1 MVELL
6 KWVHNTKSRDVNYQ
20 KEKLVGFEEKEM
32 KEVYEFHKSLP
43 GYKATPLVELDE
55 LAKYY
60 GVQKLWLKDES
71 KRFGLNAFKVLG
83 GSYAIG
89 KYLSQKLG
97 KDMSELPFNVLV
109 SDEVKKQLGDV
120 TFVTAT
126 DGNHGR
132 GVAWVANKL
141 RQKSVVYMPKG
152 SAQMRFDAI
161 AREGADVSI
170 TDLNYDDAVRLANKG
185 AQEHGWIMVQD
196 TAWDGY
202 EEIPLW
208 IMQGY
213 STIIN
218 EIVEQL
224 EAAKEEKPTHVFL
237 QAGVGSFA
245 GAVQGY
251 LSHLYGDDRPITII
265 CEPHGANCIYKSME
279 ANDGKPHN
287 VTGDLTTIMAGLA
300 CGEPNTI
307 SWKILR
313 DNSDF
318 SVSCD
323 DSIAAR
329 GMRVLSSPLGNDQRV
344 ISGESGAVGLG
355 LFTVLSEKKE
365 EYAELMK
372 ALKID
377 ENSRILCISTEGDT
391 DVEGFKNV
399 VWNGAH
405 PNK

>member
-1 MVELL
+1 MELL
-6 KWVHNTKSRDVNYQ
+6 KWVHNTKSRDVNYT

-32 KEVYEFHKSLP
+32 KEVYDFHKSLP
-43 GYKATPLVELDE
+43 GYKATPLVELDD

-97 KDMSELPFNVLV
+97 RDMSELPFNVLI

-152 SAQMRFDAI
+152 SAKMRFDAI

-185 AQEHGWIMVQD
+185 AEEHGWIMVQD

-251 LSHLYGDDRPITII
+251 LAHLYGDDRPITII

-313 DNSDF
+313 DNADF

-365 EYAELMK
+365 EYTELMK

-391 DVEGFKNV
+391 DVEGYKNV
-399 VWNGAH
+399 VWNGSH

>member
-1 MVELL
+1 MELL
-6 KWVHNTKSRDVNYQ
+6 KWVHNKKSRDTNY
-20 KEKLVGFEEKEM
+20 KKSELIGFDEKSM
-32 KEVYEFHKSLP
+32 HDVYEFHKSLP
-43 GYKATPLVELDE
+43 NYTPTPLVDLKN
-55 LAKYY
+55 LATYY
-60 GVQKLWLKDES
+60 GVKKVWLKDES

-89 KYLSQKLG
+89 KYLSQKLN
-97 KDMSELPFNVLV
+97 KDINELPYNVLI
-109 SDEVKKQLGDV
+109 SDEVKKELGDV

-132 GVAWVANKL
+132 GVAWMANRLK
-141 RQKSVVYMPKG
+141 QKSVVYMPKG

-161 AREGADVSI
+161 AREGADVTI

-185 AQEHGWIMVQD
+185 AEEYGWIMVQD
-196 TAWDGY
+196 TAWEGY

-218 EIVEQL
+218 EVVEQL
-224 EAAKEEKPTHVFL
+224 KACGNEKPTHVFL

-251 LSHLYGDDRPITII
+251 LAHLYGDDRPITII

-279 ANDGKPHN
+279 ANDGNPHN

-313 DNSDF
+313 DNADF

-323 DSIAAR
+323 DQVAAR
-329 GMRVLSSPLGNDQRV
+329 GMRVLSSPLGDDVRV

-355 LFTVLSEKKE
+355 LFTILSEKKE
-365 EYAELMK
+365 EYKELME

-391 DVEGFKNV
+391 DIEGYKNV

-405 PNK
+405 NNF

>member
-1 MVELL
+1 MELL
-6 KWVHNTKSRDVNYQ
+6 KWVHNKKSRDAEY
-20 KEKLVGFEEKEM
+20 KKSELVGFDDKSM
-32 KEVYEFHKSLP
+32 HDVYEFHKSLP
-43 GYKATPLVELDE
+43 NYKPTPLVDLKN
-55 LAKYY
+55 LAAHY
-60 GVQKLWLKDES
+60 GVKKVWLKDES

-89 KYLSQKLG
+89 KYLSQRLG
-97 KDMSELPFNVLV
+97 KDINELPYNVLI

-132 GVAWVANKL
+132 GVAWMANRLK
-141 RQKSVVYMPKG
+141 QKSVVYMPKG
-152 SAQMRFDAI
+152 SAKMRFDAI
-161 AREGADVSI
+161 AREGADVTI

-185 AQEHGWIMVQD
+185 AEEYGWIMVQD

-218 EIVEQL
+218 EVVEQL
-224 EAAKEEKPTHVFL
+224 KECGNEKPTHVFL

-251 LSHLYGDDRPITII
+251 LAHLYGDDRPITII

-279 ANDGKPHN
+279 ANDGNPHN
-287 VTGDLTTIMAGLA
+287 VGGDLTTIMAGLA

-313 DNSDF
+313 DNADF

-323 DSIAAR
+323 DQIAAR
-329 GMRVLSSPLGNDQRV
+329 GMRVLSSPLGDDTRV

-355 LFTVLSEKKE
+355 LFTILSERKE
-365 EYAELMK
+365 EFAELMK
-372 ALKID
+372 ELKID
-377 ENSRILCISTEGDT
+377 ENSKILCISTEGDT
-391 DVEGFKNV
+391 DVEGYRNI
-399 VWNGAH
+399 VWNGAFG
-405 PNK
+405 NI

>member
-1 MVELL
+1 MELL
-6 KWVHNTKSRDVNYQ
+6 KWVHNTKSRDCNYK
-20 KEKLVGFEEKEM
+20 KEELVGFDEKSM
-32 KEVYEFHKSLP
+32 HDVYEFHKSLP
-43 GYKATPLVELDE
+43 NYKPTPLVDLAN

-60 GVQKLWLKDES
+60 GVKKVWLKDES

-89 KYLSQKLG
+89 KYLSQRLG
-97 KDMSELPFNVLV
+97 KDINDLPYNVLI
-109 SDEVKKQLGDV
+109 SDEIKKQLGEL

-132 GVAWVANKL
+132 GVAWMANRL
-141 RQKSVVYMPKG
+141 NQNSVVYMPKG

-161 AREGADVSI
+161 AREGAKVTI

-185 AQEHGWIMVQD
+185 AEDYGWIMVQD

-218 EIVEQL
+218 EVVEQL
-224 EAAKEEKPTHVFL
+224 KAFGDEKPTHVFL

-251 LSHLYGDDRPITII
+251 LAHLYGDDRPITVI
-265 CEPHGANCIYKSME
+265 CEPHGANCIYKSMA
-279 ANDGKPHN
+279 ANDGNPHN

-323 DSIAAR
+323 DEIAAR
-329 GMRVLSSPLGNDQRV
+329 GMRVLSSPLGDDARV

-355 LFTVLSEKKE
+355 LFTVLSEKKD
-365 EYAELMK
+365 EYKELMD

-377 ENSRILCISTEGDT
+377 ENSKILCISTEGDT
-391 DVEGFKNV
+391 DVEGYKNV
-399 VWNGAH
+399 VWNGAYS
-405 PNK
+405 NR

>member
-1 MVELL
+1 MELL
-6 KWVHNTKSRDVNYQ
+6 KWVHNKKSRDAEY
-20 KEKLVGFEEKEM
+20 KKSELVGFDDKSM
-32 KEVYEFHKSLP
+32 HDVYEFHKSLP
-43 GYKATPLVELDE
+43 NYQPTPLVDLKN
-55 LAKYY
+55 LAAHY
-60 GVQKLWLKDES
+60 GVKKVWLKDES

-89 KYLSQKLG
+89 KYLSQRLG
-97 KDMSELPFNVLV
+97 KDINELPYNVLI
-109 SDEVKKQLGDV
+109 SDEVKKELGDV

-132 GVAWVANKL
+132 GVAWMANRLK
-141 RQKSVVYMPKG
+141 QKSVVYMPKG

-161 AREGADVSI
+161 AREGADVTI

-185 AQEHGWIMVQD
+185 AEDYGWIMVQD

-218 EIVEQL
+218 EVVEQL
-224 EAAKEEKPTHVFL
+224 KACGNEKPTHVFL

-251 LSHLYGDDRPITII
+251 LAHLYGDDRPITVI

-279 ANDGKPHN
+279 ANDGNPHN
-287 VTGDLTTIMAGLA
+287 VGGDLTTIMAGLA

-313 DNSDF
+313 DNADF

-323 DSIAAR
+323 DQIAAR
-329 GMRVLSSPLGNDQRV
+329 GMRVLSSPLGDDTRV

-355 LFTVLSEKKE
+355 LFTILSERKE
-365 EYAELMK
+365 EFAELMK
-372 ALKID
+372 ELKID
-377 ENSRILCISTEGDT
+377 ENSKILCISTEGDT
-391 DVEGFKNV
+391 DVEGYRNV
-399 VWNGAH
+399 VWNGAYS
-405 PNK
+405 NI

>member
-1 MVELL
+1 MELL
-6 KWVHNTKSRDVNYQ
+6 KWVHNTKSRDVNYT

-32 KEVYEFHKSLP
+32 KEVYDFHKTLP
-43 GYKATPLVELDE
+43 GYKATPLVELDD

-97 KDMSELPFNVLV
+97 RDMSELPFNVLI

-152 SAQMRFDAI
+152 SAKMRFDAI

-185 AQEHGWIMVQD
+185 AEEHGWIMVQD

-251 LSHLYGDDRPITII
+251 LAHLYGDDRPITII

-313 DNSDF
+313 DNADF

-391 DVEGFKNV
+391 DVEGYKNV
-399 VWNGAH
+399 VWNGSH

>member
-1 MVELL
+1 MELL
-6 KWVHNTKSRDVNYQ
+6 KWVHNTKSRDVNYT

-32 KEVYEFHKSLP
+32 KEVYDFHKSLP
-43 GYKATPLVELDE
+43 GYKATPLVELDD

-60 GVQKLWLKDES
+60 RVQKLWLKDES

-97 KDMSELPFNVLV
+97 RDMSELPFNVLI

-152 SAQMRFDAI
+152 SAKMRFDAI

-185 AQEHGWIMVQD
+185 AEEHGWIMVQD

-251 LSHLYGDDRPITII
+251 LAHLYGDDRPITII

-313 DNSDF
+313 DNADF

-391 DVEGFKNV
+391 DVEGYKNV
-399 VWNGAH
+399 VWNGSH

>member
-1 MVELL
+1 VELL
-6 KWVHNTKSRDVNYQ
+6 KWVHNTKSRDVNYT

-32 KEVYEFHKSLP
+32 KEVYDFHKSLP
-43 GYKATPLVELDE
+43 GYKATPLVELDD

-97 KDMSELPFNVLV
+97 RDMSELPFNVLI

-152 SAQMRFDAI
+152 SAKMRFDAI

-185 AQEHGWIMVQD
+185 AEEHGWIMVQD

-251 LSHLYGDDRPITII
+251 LAHLYGDDRPITII

-313 DNSDF
+313 DNADF

-365 EYAELMK
+365 EFAELMK

-391 DVEGFKNV
+391 DVEGYKNV
-399 VWNGAH
+399 VWNGSH

>member
-1 MVELL
+1 MELL

-32 KEVYEFHKSLP
+32 KEVYDFHKSLP

-97 KDMSELPFNVLV
+97 KDMSELPFNVLI

-185 AQEHGWIMVQD
+185 AQDHGWIMVQD

-323 DSIAAR
+323 DEIAAR

-391 DVEGFKNV
+391 DVEGYKNV

-405 PNK
+405 PNR

>member
-1 MVELL
+1 MELL
-6 KWVHNTKSRDVNYQ
+6 KWVHNTKSRDVNYT

-43 GYKATPLVELDE
+43 GYKATPLVELDD

-97 KDMSELPFNVLV
+97 KDMSELPFNVLI

-161 AREGADVSI
+161 AREGADVTI

-185 AQEHGWIMVQD
+185 AEEHGWIMVQD

-323 DSIAAR
+323 DEIAAR
-329 GMRVLSSPLGNDQRV
+329 GMRVLSSPIGNDQRV

-391 DVEGFKNV
+391 DVEGYKNV

-405 PNK
+405 PNR

>member
-1 MVELL
+1 MELL
-6 KWVHNTKSRDVNYQ
+6 KWVHNTKSRDCNYK
-20 KEKLVGFEEKEM
+20 KEELVGFDEKSM
-32 KEVYEFHKSLP
+32 HDVYEFHKSLP
-43 GYKATPLVELDE
+43 NYKPTPLVDLAN

-60 GVQKLWLKDES
+60 RVKKVWLKDES

-89 KYLSQKLG
+89 KYLSQRLG
-97 KDMSELPFNVLV
+97 KDINELPYNVLI
-109 SDEVKKQLGDV
+109 SDEIKKQLGEL

-132 GVAWVANKL
+132 GVAWMANRL
-141 RQKSVVYMPKG
+141 NQNSVVYMPKG

-161 AREGADVSI
+161 AREGAKVTI
-170 TDLNYDDAVRLANKG
+170 TDLNYHDAVRLANKG
-185 AQEHGWIMVQD
+185 AEDYGWIMVQD

-218 EIVEQL
+218 EVVEQL
-224 EAAKEEKPTHVFL
+224 KAFGDEKPTHVFL

-251 LSHLYGDDRPITII
+251 LAHLYGDERPITVI
-265 CEPHGANCIYKSME
+265 CEPHGANCIYKSMA
-279 ANDGKPHN
+279 ANDGNPHN

-323 DSIAAR
+323 DEIAAR
-329 GMRVLSSPLGNDQRV
+329 GMRVLSSPLGDDARV

-355 LFTVLSEKKE
+355 LFTVLSEKKD
-365 EYAELMK
+365 EYKELMD

-377 ENSRILCISTEGDT
+377 ENSKILCISTEGDT
-391 DVEGFKNV
+391 DVEGYKNV
-399 VWNGAH
+399 VWNGAYS
-405 PNK
+405 NR

>member
-1 MVELL
+1 VELL

>member
-1 MVELL
+1 MELL
-6 KWVHNTKSRDVNYQ
+6 KWVHNTKSRDVNYT

-32 KEVYEFHKSLP
+32 KEVYDFHKNLP
-43 GYKATPLVELDE
+43 GYKATPLVELDD

-97 KDMSELPFNVLV
+97 RDMSELPFNVLI

-152 SAQMRFDAI
+152 SAKMRFDAI

-185 AQEHGWIMVQD
+185 AEEHGWIMVQD

-251 LSHLYGDDRPITII
+251 LAHLYGDDRPITII

-313 DNSDF
+313 DNADF

-391 DVEGFKNV
+391 DVEGYKNV
-399 VWNGAH
+399 VWNGSH

>member
-1 MVELL
+1 MELL
-6 KWVHNTKSRDVNYQ
+6 KWVHNNKSRDINYK

-32 KEVYEFHKSLP
+32 KEVYDFHKSLP
-43 GYKATPLVELDE
+43 GYKATPLVELDN

-60 GVQKLWLKDES
+60 GVKKVWLKDES

-97 KDMSELPFNVLV
+97 KDMSELPFNVLI
-109 SDEVKKQLGDV
+109 SDEIKKQLGDV

-161 AREGADVSI
+161 AREGADVTI

-251 LSHLYGDDRPITII
+251 LAHLYGDDRPITII

-323 DSIAAR
+323 DQVAAR
-329 GMRVLSSPLGNDQRV
+329 GMRILSSPLGTDTRV

-355 LFTVLSEKKE
+355 LFSILAEKKE
-365 EYAELMK
+365 EYVELMK
-372 ALKID
+372 ELKID

-391 DVEGFKNV
+391 DVEGYKNV

>member
-1 MVELL
+1 MELL
-6 KWVHNTKSRDVNYQ
+6 KWVHNTKSRDVNYT

-32 KEVYEFHKSLP
+32 KEVYDFHKSLP
-43 GYKATPLVELDE
+43 GYKATPLVELDD

-97 KDMSELPFNVLV
+97 RDMSELPFNVLI

-152 SAQMRFDAI
+152 SAKMRFDAI

-185 AQEHGWIMVQD
+185 AEEHGWIMVQD

-251 LSHLYGDDRPITII
+251 LVHLYGDDRPITII

-313 DNSDF
+313 DNADF

-391 DVEGFKNV
+391 DVEGYKNV
-399 VWNGAH
+399 VWNGSH

>member
-1 MVELL
+1 MELL
-6 KWVHNTKSRDVNYQ
+6 KWVHNTKSRDVNYT

-43 GYKATPLVELDE
+43 GYKATPLVELDN

-97 KDMSELPFNVLV
+97 KDMSELPFNVLI

-323 DSIAAR
+323 DEIAAR
-329 GMRVLSSPLGNDQRV
+329 GMRVLSSPLGDDQRV

-391 DVEGFKNV
+391 DIEGYKNV

-405 PNK
+405 PNR

>member
-1 MVELL
+1 MELL
-6 KWVHNTKSRDVNYQ
+6 KWVHNTKSRDCNYK
-20 KEKLVGFEEKEM
+20 KEELVGFDEKSM
-32 KEVYEFHKSLP
+32 HDVYEFHKSLP
-43 GYKATPLVELDE
+43 NYKPTPLVDLAN

-60 GVQKLWLKDES
+60 GVKKVWLKDES

-89 KYLSQKLG
+89 KYLSQRLG
-97 KDMSELPFNVLV
+97 KDINDLPYNVLI
-109 SDEVKKQLGDV
+109 SDEIKKQLGEL

-132 GVAWVANKL
+132 GVAWMANRL
-141 RQKSVVYMPKG
+141 NQNSVVYMPKG

-161 AREGADVSI
+161 AREGAKVTI

-185 AQEHGWIMVQD
+185 AEDYGWIMVQD

-218 EIVEQL
+218 EVVEQL
-224 EAAKEEKPTHVFL
+224 KAFGDEKPTHVFL

-251 LSHLYGDDRPITII
+251 LARLYGDDRPITII
-265 CEPHGANCIYKSME
+265 CEPHGANCIYKSMA
-279 ANDGKPHN
+279 ANDGNPHN

-323 DSIAAR
+323 DEIAAR
-329 GMRVLSSPLGNDQRV
+329 GMRVLSSPLGDDARV

-355 LFTVLSEKKE
+355 LFTVLSEKKD
-365 EYAELMK
+365 EYKELID

-377 ENSRILCISTEGDT
+377 ENSKILCISTEGDT
-391 DVEGFKNV
+391 DVEGYKNV
-399 VWNGAH
+399 VWNGAYS
-405 PNK
+405 NR

>member
-1 MVELL
+1 MELL
-6 KWVHNTKSRDVNYQ
+6 KWVHNTKSRDVNYT

-32 KEVYEFHKSLP
+32 KEVYDFHKSLP
-43 GYKATPLVELDE
+43 GYKATPLVELDD

-97 KDMSELPFNVLV
+97 RDMSELPFNVLI

-152 SAQMRFDAI
+152 SAKMRFDAI

-185 AQEHGWIMVQD
+185 AEEHGWIMVQD

-251 LSHLYGDDRPITII
+251 LAHLYGDDRPITII

-313 DNSDF
+313 DNADF
-318 SVSCD
+318 SASCD

-391 DVEGFKNV
+391 DVEGYKNV
-399 VWNGAH
+399 VWNGSH

>member
-1 MVELL
+1 MELL
-6 KWVHNTKSRDVNYQ
+6 KWVHNTKSRDVNYT

-32 KEVYEFHKSLP
+32 KEVYDFHKSLP
-43 GYKATPLVELDE
+43 GYKATPLVELDD

-97 KDMSELPFNVLV
+97 RDMSELPFNVLI

-141 RQKSVVYMPKG
+141 KQKSVVYMPKG
-152 SAQMRFDAI
+152 SAKMRFDAI

-185 AQEHGWIMVQD
+185 AEEHGWIMVQD

-251 LSHLYGDDRPITII
+251 LAHLYGDDRPITII

-313 DNSDF
+313 DNADF

-391 DVEGFKNV
+391 DVEGYKNV
-399 VWNGAH
+399 VWNGSH

>member
-1 MVELL
+1 MELL
-6 KWVHNTKSRDVNYQ
+6 KWVHNKKSRDAEY
-20 KEKLVGFEEKEM
+20 KKSELLGFDDKSM
-32 KEVYEFHKSLP
+32 HDVYEFHKSLP
-43 GYKATPLVELDE
+43 NYKPTPLVDLKN
-55 LAKYY
+55 LAAHY
-60 GVQKLWLKDES
+60 GVKKVWLKDES

-89 KYLSQKLG
+89 KYLSQRLG
-97 KDMSELPFNVLV
+97 KDINELPYNVLI

-132 GVAWVANKL
+132 GVAWMANRLK
-141 RQKSVVYMPKG
+141 QKSVVYMPKG
-152 SAQMRFDAI
+152 SAQTRFDAI
-161 AREGADVSI
+161 AREGADVTI

-185 AQEHGWIMVQD
+185 AEEYGWIMVQD

-218 EIVEQL
+218 EVVEQL
-224 EAAKEEKPTHVFL
+224 KACGNEKPTHVFL

-251 LSHLYGDDRPITII
+251 LAHLYGDDRPITII

-279 ANDGKPHN
+279 ANDGNPHN
-287 VTGDLTTIMAGLA
+287 VGGDLTTIMAGLA

-313 DNSDF
+313 DNADF

-323 DSIAAR
+323 DQIAAR
-329 GMRVLSSPLGNDQRV
+329 GMRVLSSPLGDDTRV

-355 LFTVLSEKKE
+355 LFTILSERKKE
-365 EYAELMK
+365 FAELMK
-372 ALKID
+372 ELKID
-377 ENSRILCISTEGDT
+377 ENSKILCISTEGDT
-391 DVEGFKNV
+391 DVEGYRNI
-399 VWNGAH
+399 VWNGAFG
-405 PNK
+405 NI

>member
-1 MVELL
+1 MELL
-6 KWVHNTKSRDVNYQ
+6 KWVHNKKSRDAEY
-20 KEKLVGFEEKEM
+20 KKSELVGFDDKSM
-32 KEVYEFHKSLP
+32 HDVYEFHKSLP
-43 GYKATPLVELDE
+43 NYKPTPLVDLKN
-55 LAKYY
+55 LAVHY
-60 GVQKLWLKDES
+60 GVKKVWLKDES

-89 KYLSQKLG
+89 KYLSQRLG
-97 KDMSELPFNVLV
+97 KDINELPYNVLI

-132 GVAWVANKL
+132 GVAWMANRLK
-141 RQKSVVYMPKG
+141 QKSVVYMPKG
-152 SAQMRFDAI
+152 FAQMRFDAI
-161 AREGADVSI
+161 AREGADVTI

-185 AQEHGWIMVQD
+185 AEEYGWIMVQD

-218 EIVEQL
+218 EVVEQL
-224 EAAKEEKPTHVFL
+224 KECGNEKPTHVFL

-251 LSHLYGDDRPITII
+251 LAHLYGDDRPITII

-279 ANDGKPHN
+279 ANDGNPHN
-287 VTGDLTTIMAGLA
+287 VGGDLTTIMAGLA

-313 DNSDF
+313 DNADF

-323 DSIAAR
+323 DQIAAR
-329 GMRVLSSPLGNDQRV
+329 GMRVLSSPLGDDTRV

-355 LFTVLSEKKE
+355 LFTILSERKE
-365 EYAELMK
+365 EFAELMK
-372 ALKID
+372 ELKID
-377 ENSRILCISTEGDT
+377 ENSKILCISTEGDT
-391 DVEGFKNV
+391 DVEGYRNI
-399 VWNGAH
+399 VWNGAFG
-405 PNK
+405 NI

>member
-1 MVELL
+1 MELL
-6 KWVHNTKSRDVNYQ
+6 KWVHNKKSRDAEY
-20 KEKLVGFEEKEM
+20 KKSELLGFDDKSM
-32 KEVYEFHKSLP
+32 HDVYEFHKSLP
-43 GYKATPLVELDE
+43 NYKPTPLVDLKN
-55 LAKYY
+55 LAVHY
-60 GVQKLWLKDES
+60 GVKKVWLKDES

-89 KYLSQKLG
+89 KYLSQRLG
-97 KDMSELPFNVLV
+97 KDINELPYNVLI

-132 GVAWVANKL
+132 GVAWMANRLK
-141 RQKSVVYMPKG
+141 QKSVVYMPKG

-161 AREGADVSI
+161 AREGADVTI

-185 AQEHGWIMVQD
+185 AEEYGWIMVQD

-218 EIVEQL
+218 EVVEQL
-224 EAAKEEKPTHVFL
+224 KECGNEKPTHVFL

-251 LSHLYGDDRPITII
+251 LAHLYGDDRPITII

-279 ANDGKPHN
+279 ANDGNPHN
-287 VTGDLTTIMAGLA
+287 VGGDLTTIMAGLA

-313 DNSDF
+313 DNADF

-323 DSIAAR
+323 DQIAAR
-329 GMRVLSSPLGNDQRV
+329 GMRVLSSPLGDDTRV

-355 LFTVLSEKKE
+355 LFTILSERKE
-365 EYAELMK
+365 EFAELMK
-372 ALKID
+372 ELKID
-377 ENSRILCISTEGDT
+377 ENSKILCISTEGDT
-391 DVEGFKNV
+391 DVEGYRNI
-399 VWNGAH
+399 VWNGAFG
-405 PNK
+405 NI

>member
-1 MVELL
+1 MELL
-6 KWVHNTKSRDVNYQ
+6 KWVHNTKSRDVNYT

-32 KEVYEFHKSLP
+32 KEVYDFHKSLP
-43 GYKATPLVELDE
+43 GYKATPLVELDD

-97 KDMSELPFNVLV
+97 RDMSELPFNVLI

-152 SAQMRFDAI
+152 SAKMRFDAI

-185 AQEHGWIMVQD
+185 AEEHGWIMVQD

-251 LSHLYGDDRPITII
+251 LAHLYGDDRPITII

-313 DNSDF
+313 DNADF

-391 DVEGFKNV
+391 DVEGYKNV
-399 VWNGAH
+399 VWNGSH

>member
-1 MVELL
+1 MELL
-6 KWVHNTKSRDVNYQ
+6 KWVHNTKSRDVNYT

-43 GYKATPLVELDE
+43 GYKATPLVELDN

-97 KDMSELPFNVLV
+97 KDMSELPFNVLI

-323 DSIAAR
+323 DEIAAR
-329 GMRVLSSPLGNDQRV
+329 GMRVLSSPLGDDQRV

-391 DVEGFKNV
+391 DVEGYKNV

-405 PNK
+405 PNR

>member
-1 MVELL
+1 MELL
-6 KWVHNTKSRDVNYQ
+6 KWVHNKKSRDAGY
-20 KEKLVGFEEKEM
+20 KKSELSGFSSEEME
-32 KEVYEFHKSLP
+32 EVYDFHKSLP
-43 GYKATPLVELDE
+43 DYQATPLVDLKT
-55 LAKYY
+55 LASYY
-60 GVQKLWLKDES
+60 GVKKVWMKDES

-89 KYLSQKLG
+89 KYLSQKLNRDM
-97 KDMSELPFNVLV
+97 KDLPFNVLI

-132 GVAWVANKL
+132 GVAWMAARL

-161 AREGADVSI
+161 AKEGADVSI

-185 AQEHGWIMVQD
+185 AQDHGWIMVQD

-218 EIVEQL
+218 EVVEQL

-251 LSHLYGDDRPITII
+251 LAHLYGNDRPITVI

-279 ANDGKPHN
+279 ANDGNPHN

-313 DNSDF
+313 DNADF

-323 DSIAAR
+323 DQVAAR
-329 GMRVLSSPLGNDQRV
+329 GMRVLSSPLGTDTRV

-355 LFTVLSEKKE
+355 LFTILSEKKE
-365 EYAELMK
+365 EYKELMK
-372 ALKID
+372 ELKLD

-399 VWNGAH
+399 VWNGAY
-405 PNK
+405 PSK

>member
-1 MVELL
+1 MELL
-6 KWVHNTKSRDVNYQ
+6 KWVHNTKSRDVNYT

-32 KEVYEFHKSLP
+32 KEVYDFHKSLP
-43 GYKATPLVELDE
+43 GYKATPLVELDD

-97 KDMSELPFNVLV
+97 RDMSELPFNVLI

-152 SAQMRFDAI
+152 SAKMRFDAI

-185 AQEHGWIMVQD
+185 AEEHGWIMVQD

-251 LSHLYGDDRPITII
+251 LAHLYGDDRPITII
-265 CEPHGANCIYKSME
+265 CEPHGADCIYKSME

-313 DNSDF
+313 DNADF

-391 DVEGFKNV
+391 DVEGYKNV
-399 VWNGAH
+399 VWNGSH

>member
-1 MVELL
+1 MELL
-6 KWVHNTKSRDVNYQ
+6 KWVHNTKSRDVNYT

-43 GYKATPLVELDE
+43 GYKATPLVELDD

-97 KDMSELPFNVLV
+97 KDMSELPFNVLI

-161 AREGADVSI
+161 AREGADVTI

-185 AQEHGWIMVQD
+185 AEEHGWIMVQD

-323 DSIAAR
+323 DEIAAR
-329 GMRVLSSPLGNDQRV
+329 GMRVLSSPIGNDPRV

-391 DVEGFKNV
+391 DVEGYKNV

-405 PNK
+405 PNR

>member
-1 MVELL
+1 MG
-6 KWVHNTKSRDVNYQ
+6 TQQKSRDAEY
-20 KEKLVGFEEKEM
+20 KKSELVGFDDKSM
-32 KEVYEFHKSLP
+32 HDVYEFHKSLP
-43 GYKATPLVELDE
+43 NYKPTPLVDLKN
-55 LAKYY
+55 LAVHY
-60 GVQKLWLKDES
+60 GVKKVWLKDES

-89 KYLSQKLG
+89 KYLSQRLG
-97 KDMSELPFNVLV
+97 KDINELPYNVLI

-132 GVAWVANKL
+132 GVAWMANRLK
-141 RQKSVVYMPKG
+141 QKSVVYMPKG

-161 AREGADVSI
+161 AREGADVTI

-185 AQEHGWIMVQD
+185 AEEYGWIMVQD

-218 EIVEQL
+218 EVVEQL
-224 EAAKEEKPTHVFL
+224 KECGNEKPTHVFL

-251 LSHLYGDDRPITII
+251 LAHLYGDDRPITII

-279 ANDGKPHN
+279 ANDGNPHN
-287 VTGDLTTIMAGLA
+287 VGGDLTTIMAGLA

-313 DNSDF
+313 DNADF

-323 DSIAAR
+323 DQIAAR
-329 GMRVLSSPLGNDQRV
+329 GMRVLSSPLGDDTRV

-355 LFTVLSEKKE
+355 LFTILSERKE
-365 EYAELMK
+365 EFAELMK
-372 ALKID
+372 ELKID
-377 ENSRILCISTEGDT
+377 ENSKILCISTEGDT
-391 DVEGFKNV
+391 DVEGYRNI
-399 VWNGAH
+399 VWNGAFG
-405 PNK
+405 NI

>member
-1 MVELL
+1 MELL
-6 KWVHNTKSRDVNYQ
+6 KWVHNTKSRDVNYT

-32 KEVYEFHKSLP
+32 KEVYDFHKSLP
-43 GYKATPLVELDE
+43 GYKATPLVELDD

-97 KDMSELPFNVLV
+97 RDMSELPFNVLI

-152 SAQMRFDAI
+152 SAKMRFDAI

-185 AQEHGWIMVQD
+185 AEEHGWIMVQD

-251 LSHLYGDDRPITII
+251 LAHLYGDDRPITII

-313 DNSDF
+313 DNADF

-391 DVEGFKNV
+391 DLEGYKNV
-399 VWNGAH
+399 VWNGSH

>member
-1 MVELL
+1 MELL
-6 KWVHNTKSRDVNYQ
+6 KCVHNTKSRDVNYQ

>member
-1 MVELL
+1 MELL

-377 ENSRILCISTEGDT
+377 EKSRILCISTEGDT

>member
-1 MVELL
+1 MELL
-6 KWVHNTKSRDVNYQ
+6 KWVHNKKSRDAEY
-20 KEKLVGFEEKEM
+20 KKSELVGFDDKSM
-32 KEVYEFHKSLP
+32 HDVYEFHKSLP
-43 GYKATPLVELDE
+43 NYQPTPLVDLKN
-55 LAKYY
+55 LAAHY
-60 GVQKLWLKDES
+60 GVKKVWLKDES

-89 KYLSQKLG
+89 KYLSQRLG
-97 KDMSELPFNVLV
+97 KDINELPYNVLI

-132 GVAWVANKL
+132 GVAWMANRLK
-141 RQKSVVYMPKG
+141 QKSVVYMPKG
-152 SAQMRFDAI
+152 SAKMRFDAI
-161 AREGADVSI
+161 AREGADVTI

-185 AQEHGWIMVQD
+185 AEEYGWIMVQD

-218 EIVEQL
+218 EVVEQL
-224 EAAKEEKPTHVFL
+224 KECGNEKPTHVFL

-251 LSHLYGDDRPITII
+251 LAHLYGDDRPITII

-279 ANDGKPHN
+279 ANDGNPHN
-287 VTGDLTTIMAGLA
+287 VGGDLTTIMAGLA

-313 DNSDF
+313 DNADF

-323 DSIAAR
+323 DQIAAR
-329 GMRVLSSPLGNDQRV
+329 GMRVLSSPLGDDTRV

-355 LFTVLSEKKE
+355 LFTILSERKE
-365 EYAELMK
+365 EFAELMK
-372 ALKID
+372 ELKID
-377 ENSRILCISTEGDT
+377 ENSKILCISTEGDT
-391 DVEGFKNV
+391 DVEGYRNV
-399 VWNGAH
+399 VWNGAY
-405 PNK
+405 NNI